1 VKPGTPIGL
10 VFVDTIGGYIYLPRI
25 PTNFRPRPPSRVVA
39 YLQVDS
45 GMTND
50 VLARQ
55 TEEPESGLILLAPLV
70 TGMEPIARWGNYSPV
85 FLPPLLANAAPSEAA
100 VMSGATAT
108 SEDLER
114 DLSLAAAER
123 SALDPDAPLAEFA
136 EPPLAPA
143 EPALGPAPV
152 PLVISTTPEDA
163 SDTGPELDRSMGGD
177 TVIDT
182 QGGEGAGIRSA
193 AGAAGEVTPAE
204 IGAETDFPDGV
215 DEGWRDELMVS
226 ALGETEPE
234 DELPFL
240 AADAAFPI
248 STAEPSGARADALAR
263 PAALIERAHV
273 EDLADRLED
282 IAGILREQGPARLLL
297 GQSRDPLSA
306 LITGYLVGY
315 LESQARETTADTSG
329 SG

>member
-1 VKPGTPIGL
+1 
-10 VFVDTIGGYIYLPRI
+10 
-25 PTNFRPRPPSRVVA
+25 
-39 YLQVDS
+39 
-45 GMTND
+45 
-50 VLARQ
+50 
-55 TEEPESGLILLAPLV
+55 
-70 TGMEPIARWGNYSPV
+70 
-85 FLPPLLANAAPSEAA
+85 
-100 VMSGATAT
+100 
-108 SEDLER
+108 
-114 DLSLAAAER
+114 
-123 SALDPDAPLAEFA
+123 
-136 EPPLAPA
+136 
-143 EPALGPAPV
+143 
-152 PLVISTTPEDA
+152 
-163 SDTGPELDRSMGGD
+163 
-177 TVIDT
+177 
-182 QGGEGAGIRSA
+182 
-193 AGAAGEVTPAE
+193 
-204 IGAETDFPDGV
+204 
-215 DEGWRDELMVS
+215 MVS

-315 LESQARETTADTSG
+315 LESQARATTADTSG